1 MVSARRSWVRSDMA
15 MRLAYS
21 GAALAF
27 CLFLGAGAASAAGP
41 DDLDCS
47 KAMTQSDMT
56 ACSQQDYE
64 TADVALNA
72 AYRKT
77 MARAQA
83 MDKDFA
89 DLGDTMV
96 GAVEALKTAQRAW
109 IAYRD
114 GQCDLAG
121 FEARGG
127 TMEPMLVAGCLADLT
142 AKRTDELNAA
152 LADR

>member
-1 MVSARRSWVRSDMA
+1 MRSDMM
-15 MRLAYS
+15 MRLAYP
-21 GAALAF
+21 GTVLAS
-27 CLFLGAGAASAAGP
+27 FLVFGAGSASAAGP
-41 DDLDCS
+41 ADLDCS
-47 KAMTQSDMT
+47 NAMTQSDMT

-83 MDKDFA
+83 MDKNLA
-89 DLGDTMV
+89 DLGDNMV

-114 GQCDLAG
+114 GQCALAG

-127 TMEPMLVAGCLADLT
+127 SMEPMLVAGCLADLT
-142 AKRTDELNAA
+142 TKRTDELNAA

>member
-1 MVSARRSWVRSDMA
+1 MV
-15 MRLAYS
+15 MRLAYP
-21 GAALAF
+21 GAALALLLVF
-27 CLFLGAGAASAAGP
+27 GAGAAPAAGP
-41 DDLDCS
+41 DDVDCS
-47 KAMTQSDMT
+47 NAMTQSDMT

-83 MDKDFA
+83 MDKDLA
-89 DLGDTMV
+89 DLGDAMV

-114 GQCDLAG
+114 GQCALAG

-127 TMEPMLVAGCLADLT
+127 SMEPMLVAGCLADLT
-142 AKRTDELNAA
+142 TKRTDELNTA

>member
-1 MVSARRSWVRSDMA
+1 
-15 MRLAYS
+15 MRLAYP
-21 GAALAF
+21 GATLAF
-27 CLFLGAGAASAAGP
+27 SLVFGAGSASSAGP
-41 DDLDCS
+41 DDPDCS
-47 KAMTQSDMT
+47 KAVTQSDMT

-77 MARAQA
+77 LARAQA
-83 MDKDFA
+83 MDKDLA
-89 DLGDTMV
+89 DLGDHMV

-114 GQCDLAG
+114 GQCALAG

-127 TMEPMLVAGCLADLT
+127 SMEPMLVAGCLAELT
-142 AKRTDELNAA
+142 TKRTDELNAA

>member
-1 MVSARRSWVRSDMA
+1 MM
-15 MRLAYS
+15 MRLAYP
-21 GAALAF
+21 GTVLAS
-27 CLFLGAGAASAAGP
+27 FLVFGAGSASAAGP
-41 DDLDCS
+41 ADLDCS
-47 KAMTQSDMT
+47 NAMTQSDMT

-83 MDKDFA
+83 MDKNLA
-89 DLGDTMV
+89 DLGDNMV

-114 GQCDLAG
+114 GQCALAG

-127 TMEPMLVAGCLADLT
+127 SMEPMLVAGCLADLT
-142 AKRTDELNAA
+142 TKRTDELNAA

>member
-1 MVSARRSWVRSDMA
+1 MG
-15 MRLAYS
+15 MRLACP
-21 GAALAF
+21 GAALVL
-27 CLFLGAGAASAAGP
+27 CLFLGAGAAGA

-47 KAMTQSDMT
+47 NAMTQSDMT

-64 TADVALNA
+64 AADVALNA

-89 DLGDTMV
+89 EIGEGMV
-96 GAVEALKTAQRAW
+96 GAVDALKAAQRAW

-114 GQCDLAG
+114 AQCELAG

-127 TMEPMLVAGCLADLT
+127 TMEPMLVAGCLAELT
-142 AKRTDELNAA
+142 TKRTDELKAA

>member
-1 MVSARRSWVRSDMA
+1 MA
-15 MRLAYS
+15 MRLAS
-21 GAALAF
+21 PGAALAL
-27 CLFLGAGAASAAGP
+27 CLFLGAGAAAAAGA

-47 KAMTQSDMT
+47 NAMTQSDMT
-56 ACSQQDYE
+56 ACSQEDYE
-64 TADVALNA
+64 AADVALNA

-89 DLGDTMV
+89 EIGEGMV
-96 GAVEALKTAQRAW
+96 GAVDALKAAQRAW

-114 GQCDLAG
+114 AQCELAG

-127 TMEPMLVAGCLADLT
+127 TMEPMLVAGCLAELT
-142 AKRTDELNAA
+142 TKRTDELKAA

>member
-1 MVSARRSWVRSDMA
+1 
-15 MRLAYS
+15 MRLAS
-21 GAALAF
+21 FGAALAS
-27 CLFLGAGAASAAGP
+27 CLFLWAGTAVAAGP

-47 KAMTQSDMT
+47 NAVTQSDMT

-83 MDKDFA
+83 MDKDLA
-89 DLGDTMV
+89 DLGDGMV
-96 GAVEALKTAQRAW
+96 GAVEALKAAQRAW

-114 GQCDLAG
+114 AQCELAG

-127 TMEPMLVAGCLADLT
+127 TMEPMLVAGCLAELT
-142 AKRTDELNAA
+142 TKRTDELKAA